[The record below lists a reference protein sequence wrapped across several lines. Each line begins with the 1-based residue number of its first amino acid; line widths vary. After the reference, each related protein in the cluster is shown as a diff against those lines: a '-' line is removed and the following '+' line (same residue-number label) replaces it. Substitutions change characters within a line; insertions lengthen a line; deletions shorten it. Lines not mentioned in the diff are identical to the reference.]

1 MDGMPAMIM
10 TFRIVMIE
18 LYEMTKWLNFSIW
31 YGRRHIID
39 GPALSSTVEFHGR
52 RIRRSNSTGGCEGG
66 SSMVD
71 EKFMTA
77 HLVIISNSNF
87 LYSIL
92 IFSDQT

>member
-39 GPALSSTVEFHGR
+39 GLALSYG
-52 RIRRSNSTGGCEGG
+52 IRRWKNSKME
-66 SSMVD
+66 VD
-71 EKFMTA
+71 FPLKT
-77 HLVIISNSNF
+77 L
-87 LYSIL
+87 L
-92 IFSDQT
+92 TCT

>member
-71 EKFMTA
+71 EKFMTGRS
-77 HLVIISNSNF
+77 ISM
-87 LYSIL
+87 
-92 IFSDQT
+92 IF